1 MPLPSEADSIL
12 MLLRTNALA
21 ENQSAQ
27 SSENANVLGISEG
40 IAQTNEHKFSNEKN
54 ENNEN
59 NENDKSEIENV
70 LKNESQSA

>member
-40 IAQTNEHKFSNEKN
+40 ITQTNEHKFSNE
-54 ENNEN
+54 NNEN
-59 NENDKSEIENV
+59 ENQNDKSEIENV

>member
-40 IAQTNEHKFSNEKN
+40 IAQTNEHKFSNE
-54 ENNEN
+54 NNEN
-59 NENDKSEIENV
+59 ENQNDKNEIENV